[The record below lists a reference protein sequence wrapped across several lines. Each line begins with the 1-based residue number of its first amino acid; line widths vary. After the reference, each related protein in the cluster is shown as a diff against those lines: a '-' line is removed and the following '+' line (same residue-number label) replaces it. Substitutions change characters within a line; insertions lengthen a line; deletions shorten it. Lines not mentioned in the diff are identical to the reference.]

1 MEEVK
6 MSTRVLLVSGI
17 VLLVILLTG
26 PLGYKFGIVPLQPSL
41 ISLLIAVVGGLL
53 VVLVGLIYLVI
64 ALKNGLG
71 RNRNLLLVA
80 MLVGFI
86 PALIIGPQMGKAREV
101 PPIHDITT
109 DPENPPVFVDLLPVR
124 ENAPNGAEYGGA
136 EGWSPESLALATRE
150 AYPELAPI
158 RTSLSIGDAVRQS
171 ESVLEA
177 MGLEVVSADPIDGR
191 VEATATTFWF
201 GFKDDMVLRISE
213 SGDESV
219 VDIRSMSRVGQS
231 DVGANAAR
239 IMEFVQRFSAQ

>member
-1 MEEVK
+1 
-6 MSTRVLLVSGI
+6 
-17 VLLVILLTG
+17 
-26 PLGYKFGIVPLQPSL
+26 
-41 ISLLIAVVGGLL
+41 
-53 VVLVGLIYLVI
+53 
-64 ALKNGLG
+64 
-71 RNRNLLLVA
+71 

-239 IMEFVQRFSAQ
+239 IMEFVQRFSAE